1 MYECSG
7 SLQLDLL
14 YSVAGKL
21 LFCFLN
27 QCERDVAATELGV
40 KGC

>member
-1 MYECSG
+1 MYECG
-7 SLQLDLL
+7 GRLQLDLL

-27 QCERDVAATELGV
+27 EYEGNVAATELGV